1 MHAKWTRI
9 KNNTTQ
15 NKNSEKKGTTY
26 SVLTMKIH
34 VWIRKCQDPAKSA
47 PSIGFL
53 TVLTTIPVADL
64 DYVIMSSSCKVKKK
78 GGDADISET
87 DLVSDNINPLHGKL
101 LSLQLQSSITII
113 FDRDRKKI
121 RRHFDACHWEPMKLS
136 QISHVIW

>member
-1 MHAKWTRI
+1 
-9 KNNTTQ
+9 
-15 NKNSEKKGTTY
+15 
-26 SVLTMKIH
+26 MKIH

-78 GGDADISET
+78 DGDADISET

-101 LSLQLQSSITII
+101 LSLQL
-113 FDRDRKKI
+113 
-121 RRHFDACHWEPMKLS
+121 
-136 QISHVIW
+136 